1 MEESILKS
9 IKKSLG
15 LAEDYDVF
23 DVDIVMAINSA
34 FMVLFQIGVGP
45 KNGFAIT
52 GDSQTWSDFF
62 GAENQLEAVKTY
74 VYLKT
79 RIIFDPPQSSFVLE
93 SLNKMAAEYE
103 WRLNIHA
110 EGAFGVPTV

>member
-45 KNGFAIT
+45 KTGFAIT
-52 GDSQTWSDFF
+52 GDSQTWSDFL
-62 GAENQLEAVKTY
+62 GVENQLEAVKTY

-103 WRLNIHA
+103 WRLNVHA
-110 EGAFGVPTV
+110 EGAFGV